1 MVGGACLPPPSPAK
15 IDENLHTAVGI
26 PTSKPA
32 RSITNLNE
40 NRWDEGYDSDG
51 QIGPFF
57 DAVAE
62 EEDVDI
68 AADDDNLPQSMLEE
82 GGVGA
87 VEAIEEAPADG
98 DGNGIPVWLLSE
110 ETIKSL
116 NVDQLKKAI
125 GARGL
130 KPKGK
135 KGDLQQMLRDCMTQG
150 LPIVEAPVANADE
163 LSGFP
168 VGSRWELL
176 NPSNTP
182 AQEPVNA
189 FEFRAPTDDPDNMPT
204 VVKQNYDETW
214 DRPVFAG
221 RSGNTDNVRVQGEP
235 RQTFIRN
242 SGLNVNSHPVEWMDA
257 FLPVYDKKSRDPN
270 MTPYHL
276 SVDQLCKWSNEK
288 AMLMQMGTKSRY
300 PEFKPFTTEEFERWL
315 YLFFFNG
322 LNPSPQM
329 EWKLRP
335 EATDPVHSNS
345 FLIRVFGTNAPRR
358 FREWK
363 ACFAC
368 QDPKIA
374 IPSRKTHPNFKIDEV
389 LRHFQTVFRYAW
401 LPGRDL
407 SGDQQTIGFKGH
419 HKDKLR
425 ISYKKEGDGFQC
437 DCLADAGYTFTF
449 YMRNQPA
456 PKKYLEKGWSP
467 LHSRIFALYDC
478 LMDNFHQIRFDNLYM
493 SAKFCLRSYGGG
505 CDQKQPERASKA
517 DCSA

>member
-168 VGSRWELL
+168 G
-176 NPSNTP
+176 
-182 AQEPVNA
+182 
-189 FEFRAPTDDPDNMPT
+189 
-204 VVKQNYDETW
+204 
-214 DRPVFAG
+214 
-221 RSGNTDNVRVQGEP
+221 
-235 RQTFIRN
+235 
-242 SGLNVNSHPVEWMDA
+242 
-257 FLPVYDKKSRDPN
+257 
-270 MTPYHL
+270 
-276 SVDQLCKWSNEK
+276 
-288 AMLMQMGTKSRY
+288 
-300 PEFKPFTTEEFERWL
+300 
-315 YLFFFNG
+315 
-322 LNPSPQM
+322 
-329 EWKLRP
+329 
-335 EATDPVHSNS
+335 
-345 FLIRVFGTNAPRR
+345 
-358 FREWK
+358 
-363 ACFAC
+363 
-368 QDPKIA
+368 
-374 IPSRKTHPNFKIDEV
+374 
-389 LRHFQTVFRYAW
+389 
-401 LPGRDL
+401 
-407 SGDQQTIGFKGH
+407 
-419 HKDKLR
+419 
-425 ISYKKEGDGFQC
+425 
-437 DCLADAGYTFTF
+437 
-449 YMRNQPA
+449 
-456 PKKYLEKGWSP
+456 
-467 LHSRIFALYDC
+467 
-478 LMDNFHQIRFDNLYM
+478 
-493 SAKFCLRSYGGG
+493 
-505 CDQKQPERASKA
+505 DQKQPERASKA